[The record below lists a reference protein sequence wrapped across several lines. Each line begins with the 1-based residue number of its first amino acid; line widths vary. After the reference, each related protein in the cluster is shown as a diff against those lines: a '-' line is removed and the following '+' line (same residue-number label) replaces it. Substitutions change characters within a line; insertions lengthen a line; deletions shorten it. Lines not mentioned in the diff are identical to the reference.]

1 MAPSF
6 LMLFPKKEL
15 VMFGGRN
22 MDIKV
27 TNVDV
32 SYIKEIDRKAEEIT
46 QKLGRKFSRNE
57 YIKMLIQNDC
67 ELRLMKLKEDVF
79 DQAIKGLNQTLDS
92 QTNKLQEFINSNN
105 RLFYLLASGI
115 DIEDHSEKL

>member
-1 MAPSF
+1 
-6 LMLFPKKEL
+6 
-15 VMFGGRN
+15 